1 VQDVQAQTPQQPCWT
16 CLVGVLQNK
25 FFMALSAAAVQCC
38 CYVMTEGYD
47 AITVFVVQSVLLI
60 AEAISVH
67 LMVVFVE
74 MAGRSV

>member
-1 VQDVQAQTPQQPCWT
+1 MT
-16 CLVGVLQNK
+16 
-25 FFMALSAAAVQCC
+25 LSAAAVQCC

-67 LMVVFVE
+67 LMVVFVG